1 MEKNKLTKI
10 RDTIEKM
17 STIHHI
23 KFFEIIKKYNIDY
36 SENRNGI
43 FINMNSFN
51 EDIINELN
59 KYILYIDQQEKQFI
73 LFGGQPLRLL
83 PVAKLLAVIVIGIQ
97 ANVHLTYFILGVGK
111 GSGAAE
117 DGLDTRLELVH

>member
-23 KFFEIIKKYNIDY
+23 KFFEIIKKYSIDY

-43 FINMNSFN
+43 FINMNTFN

-59 KYILYIDQQEKQFI
+59 KYILYIDQQEKQLIETEKIKQDFEKEFFKDNKDKKDNNI
-73 LFGGQPLRLL
+73 YSNN
-83 PVAKLLAVIVIGIQ
+83 A
-97 ANVHLTYFILGVGK
+97 
-111 GSGAAE
+111 
-117 DGLDTRLELVH
+117 